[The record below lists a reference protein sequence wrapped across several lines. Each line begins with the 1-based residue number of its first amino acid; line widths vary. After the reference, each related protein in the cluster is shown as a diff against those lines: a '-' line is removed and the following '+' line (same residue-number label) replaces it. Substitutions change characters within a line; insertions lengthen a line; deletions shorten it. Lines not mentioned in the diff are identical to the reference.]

1 VQFGFKG
8 DEEGQ
13 ILEKIN
19 VAMEKLRHRREETR
33 ERPGLDDKVLSS
45 SCLICWSRAKE
56 QVVCAWNGL
65 MVC

>member
-13 ILEKIN
+13 IREKIN
-19 VAMEKLRHRREETR
+19 IAMEKLRHQREETR

-45 SCLICWSRAKE
+45 SSLIC
-56 QVVCAWNGL
+56 
-65 MVC
+65 